1 MEQKMKTRNKIIILT
16 IILLTIGL
24 FYLYIATNGSSIYDE
39 GIELTRFSDNEFQ
52 KYVKVEGSI
61 ENVNVIKL
69 TDEELEKVPVIKD
82 LIEKSLREEFPLN
95 SVGILDS
102 TLDEI
107 KHNHNYVA
115 QKYAAKYNKNAD
127 SYFSTKLPDKSQ
139 LEKFPDSY
147 WHEYEG
153 RFFKYGEKY
162 YSFYDNNLLVNYG
175 DPHRIEVGV
184 LKHDLTPDR
193 FYVELTDDDWKHIPK
208 VKEAMDKIGTLQE
221 DIRVQTG
228 LPKSELIKYRAW
240 VDDSRGMVVGSFL
253 EYRGEYY
260 RISFWIY

>member
-1 MEQKMKTRNKIIILT
+1 MEQKMKTRNKIIIPA

-24 FYLYIATNGSSIYDE
+24 FHLYIATNEPSTYDE
-39 GIELTRFSDNEFQ
+39 GVGLTHFSDDEFQ
-52 KYVKVEGSI
+52 KFVKEEGSI
-61 ENVNVIKL
+61 ENLNVIKL
-69 TDEELEKVPVIKD
+69 TDEELEKVPVIKEM
-82 LIEKSLREEFPLN
+82 IEKSLREEFPLN

-115 QKYAAKYNKNAD
+115 QKYATKYNKNAD

-193 FYVELTDDDWKHIPK
+193 FYVELTDDDWQNIPK

>member
-1 MEQKMKTRNKIIILT
+1 MKTVTKIIIPA
-16 IILLTIGL
+16 IILLAIGL
-24 FYLYIATNGSSIYDE
+24 FYLYIITNDSSTYDE
-39 GIELTRFSDNEFQ
+39 GIELTRFSDDEFQ

-61 ENVNVIKL
+61 ENLNIIEL
-69 TDEELEKVPVIKD
+69 TDEELEKVPVIKEM
-82 LIEKSLREEFPLN
+82 IEKSSREEFPLN

-127 SYFSTKLPDKSQ
+127 SYFSTRLPDESQ

-147 WHEYEG
+147 WYEYEG
-153 RFFKYGEKY
+153 RFFKYGERY

-193 FYVELTDDDWKHIPK
+193 SYVELTDDDWKHIPK

-221 DIRVQTG
+221 EISVQTG
-228 LPKSELIKYRAW
+228 LPKSELNKYEGW
-240 VDDSRGMVVGSFL
+240 IENYPGMVVGSFL
-253 EYRGEYY
+253 EYNGEYY
-260 RISFWIY
+260 RISFWIS